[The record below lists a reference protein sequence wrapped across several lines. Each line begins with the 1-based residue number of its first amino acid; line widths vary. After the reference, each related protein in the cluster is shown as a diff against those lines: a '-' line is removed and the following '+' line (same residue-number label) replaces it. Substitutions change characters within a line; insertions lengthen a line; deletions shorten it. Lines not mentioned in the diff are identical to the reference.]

1 MDKTIILSSGVSIA
15 AYEQMETE
23 KNKAGISDFV
33 FKRLS
38 ERYLIPL
45 EKVPL
50 KFKNGFS
57 LMANACLLIETYES
71 FRQGWKDTSYNE
83 DRLSEKRLPF
93 KSFFNRE
100 QGFKDFKSEAY
111 YFYSNVR
118 CGILHQGETTGGW
131 KITRLKETPI
141 FNRAEKTINA
151 AKFFKELRK
160 SLEAYRDLLKTADW
174 DSEVWVNCRKKI
186 SFIIEN
192 CN

>member
-1 MDKTIILSSGVSIA
+1 MDKTIIISFGVSIA
-15 AYEQMETE
+15 AYELMERE
-23 KNKAGISDFV
+23 RDKIGISDFV

-71 FRQGWKDTSYNE
+71 FRQGWKDTNGPYL
-83 DRLSEKRLPF
+83 RPF
-93 KSFFNRE
+93 DLFFERE
-100 QGFKDFKSEAY
+100 LGFKDFKYGYSSK
-111 YFYSNVR
+111 FYHNVR

-131 KITRLKETPI
+131 KITRLKEAPI
-141 FNRAEKTINA
+141 FNKAEKTINA
-151 AKFFKELRK
+151 TKFFNELRK
-160 SLEAYRDLLKTADW
+160 SLEAYRDLLIIADW